1 MFPEHFLRR
10 FSFLWTNFLCFL
22 LCRSE
27 VVASSNF
34 YVQSSEKLCLK
45 VKSAIIN
52 QNKFALKTFR
62 SSWRPKKKVFGSLKP
77 FVIAVDHFYC
87 FLTRIVETFLRE
99 QKFDIVDVNQ
109 LPNCCHNQNKTN
121 SHFQPVV
128 WARGWNKRYEK
139 LDFNFFRRKL

>member
-1 MFPEHFLRR
+1 MKNYDFMFPEHFLRR
-10 FSFLWTNFLCFL
+10 FFFLWTNFLSFL

-62 SSWRPKKKVFGSLKP
+62 SSRRPKKGFRLAEAICD
-77 FVIAVDHFYC
+77 FVQLIIFIA
-87 FLTRIVETFLRE
+87 
-99 QKFDIVDVNQ
+99 
-109 LPNCCHNQNKTN
+109 
-121 SHFQPVV
+121 S
-128 WARGWNKRYEK
+128 
-139 LDFNFFRRKL
+139 